1 MPARK
6 NSSQTVETSGSDNRY
21 DFIIIGAGSA
31 GSVLAN
37 RLTEDGRHRVLLL
50 EAGGK
55 NNDFMISMPAGIG
68 EIIKTRSRHNWAF
81 ETEPVPGLGGRRLIW
96 ARGKGLGGSS
106 SINGMLYVRG
116 NPRDYDQWRQMGLS
130 GWSYSDI
137 LPYFQRSERF
147 EDGAGAYHGA
157 AGPLHVNWG
166 KSDNPIYAALVEAG
180 RQAGYPVSEDFNG
193 YRQEGFGRYQ
203 INIEDGKRAGA
214 LAAFLKPALARPNLH
229 TATEARLTHIILEG
243 NRATGIEYIQGGEQK
258 QRAIAEREVI
268 LCAGALQSPQSL
280 MLSGIGN
287 PAALQEHGIAV
298 RHALP
303 GVGENLQDHLD
314 VPVTFTCPKP
324 ITLHSRTRGYRRLLI
339 GLEYM
344 LRRTGL
350 GAENSLEAGAFVKT
364 RPELDRPDIQI
375 HCILAIMDRQTK
387 AVSPRD
393 GFSIAVAPLRPE
405 SRGKVTLRSADP
417 MADPMIFPNFLSTDN
432 DKKTLRDG
440 IRLARNVGMQP
451 ALAEFRIAEFEPGA
465 DAVSDAAIDHF
476 VQANAQT
483 IYHPVGTC
491 RMGVRGDAM
500 AVVDETLQVQGMTGL
515 RIVDASVMPTI
526 PGGNTNA
533 PTIMIAEKAADMI
546 LGRAAPAP
554 AEVAVFDS

>member
-1 MPARK
+1 
-6 NSSQTVETSGSDNRY
+6 
-21 DFIIIGAGSA
+21 
-31 GSVLAN
+31 
-37 RLTEDGRHRVLLL
+37 
-50 EAGGK
+50 
-55 NNDFMISMPAGIG
+55 
-68 EIIKTRSRHNWAF
+68 
-81 ETEPVPGLGGRRLIW
+81 
-96 ARGKGLGGSS
+96 
-106 SINGMLYVRG
+106 
-116 NPRDYDQWRQMGLS
+116 
-130 GWSYSDI
+130 
-137 LPYFQRSERF
+137 
-147 EDGAGAYHGA
+147 
-157 AGPLHVNWG
+157 
-166 KSDNPIYAALVEAG
+166 
-180 RQAGYPVSEDFNG
+180 
-193 YRQEGFGRYQ
+193 
-203 INIEDGKRAGA
+203 
-214 LAAFLKPALARPNLH
+214 
-229 TATEARLTHIILEG
+229 
-243 NRATGIEYIQGGEQK
+243 
-258 QRAIAEREVI
+258 
-268 LCAGALQSPQSL
+268 
-280 MLSGIGN
+280 
-287 PAALQEHGIAV
+287 
-298 RHALP
+298 
-303 GVGENLQDHLD
+303 
-314 VPVTFTCPKP
+314 
-324 ITLHSRTRGYRRLLI
+324 
-339 GLEYM
+339 
-344 LRRTGL
+344 
-350 GAENSLEAGAFVKT
+350 LEAGAFVKT